1 MTIVDNTPAP
11 VIGTYPA
18 TRDDTLR
25 VTKPVAFWIALAVV
39 ILGFLY
45 LVRGIL
51 LPFVM
56 AAAVAYFFDPLVR
69 RMQRHGLPRW
79 QSAMIV
85 LLAFVI
91 LFAGAL
97 FLIVPVLEEQIEQL
111 ISAVPHWIQSIKTE
125 VLPRIDAYASRMG
138 FGDQAQL
145 NSSTSSAAE
154 KALSTVGTVLGG
166 VLTGGLAVI
175 DLLSLLLV
183 TPIVA
188 FYLLRDWDQVVHDGD
203 LCFPRRHAAAL
214 RQLFRDID
222 RTLSGFIR
230 GQALVC
236 LIQAT
241 YYGVVLTVCG
251 LDFGALVGVA
261 AGILTF
267 IPYLGAAI
275 GLITALL
282 IALAEWHDGFNVA
295 KIAAVFVF
303 GMAMEGNLITPKLVG
318 DRIGLHPAWVIFA
331 VLAGGALFGFL
342 GTLLA
347 VPVAAVI
354 GVLIRF
360 GMQVYLTSRIYEGD
374 AAGNVVGD
382 AAHLR

>member
-1 MTIVDNTPAP
+1 MTSNNDLSIPEHRVLPL
-11 VIGTYPA
+11 
-18 TRDDTLR
+18 TREDTLR
-25 VTKPVAFWIALAVV
+25 VTKPVAFWIGLAVLL
-39 ILGFLY
+39 LGFLY

-51 LPFVM
+51 LPFIM

-85 LLAFVI
+85 LLVFVI
-91 LFAGAL
+91 LFVGTL
-97 FLIVPVLEEQIEQL
+97 FLVVPILEQQIEQV
-111 ISAVPHWIQSIKTE
+111 ISAVPHLVQTVKTQ
-125 VLPRIDAYASRMG
+125 VLPKLDDYAGRLG
-138 FGDQAQL
+138 LGHQAQV
-145 NSSTSSAAE
+145 NDTTSSAAE
-154 KALSTVGTVLGG
+154 KALGTVETVLAS
-166 VLTGGLAVI
+166 VLTGSLAI
-175 DLLSLLLV
+175 LDLLSLLLV

-188 FYLLRDWDQVVHDGD
+188 FYLLRDWDQVVQDGD
-203 LCFPRRHAAAL
+203 LCFPRKHAAAL
-214 RQLFRDID
+214 RQLFHDID

-267 IPYLGAAI
+267 IPYVGAAI
-275 GLITALL
+275 GLITALA
-282 IALAEWHDGFNVA
+282 IAFAEWHDGFHVA
-295 KIAAVFVF
+295 KVAAVFIF

-360 GMQVYLTSRIYEGD
+360 GVQVYLKSRIYRGNSAGD
-374 AAGNVVGD
+374 AA
-382 AAHLR
+382 LP